1 MNTTPVHDSSA
12 PQASPA
18 PARRLR
24 AVPALLLLAVA
35 AVALG
40 AVHHLLGRADRVA
53 SAKAQEDLVS
63 VRDQLLRYES
73 DHGALPG
80 TLGELVPAYL
90 RADELER
97 DGRPRYRYEPAARLL
112 VEAEGFE
119 IHGLLTYRQSP
130 RTAELPPA
138 QAKPVQMA
146 QRAEEFDGPASQPG
160 PVAPQPHH
168 QEDAPGPAHDP
179 APPLPAKWAVP
190 RGPVFDAPPAGSLV
204 FEAEHFTETNYAW
217 EIHPDPECSGG
228 AYLHCKEGVANTDG
242 QTRHKMGFFY
252 DYGDVRAYTRL
263 QYHVHL
269 DAPGRYYVYARFYAT
284 DTHCSNTV
292 HVAIDEENINGW
304 DVHSSVPFR
313 WQWASVGGGP
323 HALEA
328 GDHFFHVFIHE
339 DGVRMDQFV
348 LSPKPIAIEAG
359 AFRANFKTGA
369 GTAWQKK
376 EGPPAHLSFDLKS
389 MVIDPES
396 PPEAQAV
403 LRRLR
408 PATGTANLRVRVAGL
423 PANGHGGAA
432 DEWLLAD
439 APVDLDLEE
448 EVRFLPLDFSR
459 MDLKQLPRREY
470 NLQAEL
476 VQDGK
481 VLARAQY
488 PLLRPFAWEAFGPG
502 SYLRQDRAGPLD
514 GDGVP
519 KAGDARRWMPL
530 AAASMDH
537 FGVLD
542 FGLHAGGNSL
552 HAPQHKTIYA
562 RTRVSVPED
571 GTYLFKIQSDDQMI
585 LWIDGK
591 EVFRYDGRAPVTR
604 AGSWVKLPLK
614 AGERRIRLRVNQTE
628 ARWQACLRIRTLDDQ
643 PSGVV
648 GLEPEADTK

>member
-1 MNTTPVHDSSA
+1 ME
-12 PQASPA
+12 PQASSPA
-18 PARRLR
+18 GTPASAPVPARRSR
-24 AVPALLLLAVA
+24 VPAVLVLLAVA
-35 AVALG
+35 AAALG
-40 AVHHLLGRADRVA
+40 LVHHLLGHADRVA
-53 SAKAQEDLVS
+53 SAKALEDLVS

-73 DHGALPG
+73 ERGALPE

-97 DGRPRYRYEPAARLL
+97 GGRPRYRYEPAARLL
-112 VEAEGFE
+112 SEAEGFE
-119 IHGLLTYRQSP
+119 IHGLLTYRQTP
-130 RTAELPPA
+130 RAAELPPA
-138 QAKPVQMA
+138 EAQPVRVA
-146 QRAEEFDGPASQPG
+146 QQDVESAVPLPQPELEIQPPANPVG
-160 PVAPQPHH
+160 EPAPVA
-168 QEDAPGPAHDP
+168 DP
-179 APPLPAKWAVP
+179 APPLPAQWAVP
-190 RGPVFDAPPAGSLV
+190 RGPAFDAPPAGSLV

-228 AYLHCKEGVANTDG
+228 AFLHCKEGVANTDG
-242 QTRHKMGFFY
+242 QVSHKMGFFY
-252 DYGDVRAYTRL
+252 DYGDVREYTRL

-269 DAPGRYYVYARFYAT
+269 DAPGKYYVYARFYAT

-304 DVHSSVPFR
+304 DVHNSVPFR

-348 LSPKPIAIEAG
+348 LSPKPVAIDAG

-376 EGPPAHLSFDLKS
+376 DGPPAHLSFDLKS
-389 MVIDPES
+389 MVIDPDA

-408 PATGTANLRVRVAGL
+408 PATGTARLIVRVAQVIADGKCGL
-423 PANGHGGAA
+423 
-432 DEWLLAD
+432 LLAD
-439 APVDLDLEE
+439 APVDLGSEE

-459 MDLKQLPRREY
+459 LDLKRLPRREY
-470 NLQAEL
+470 TLEAEL

-481 VLARAQY
+481 VLARAHY
-488 PLLRPFAWEAFGPG
+488 PLLRPFAWQAFGPG
-502 SYLRQDRAGPLD
+502 SYLRQDRSGPLD
-514 GDGVP
+514 GDGTP
-519 KAGDARRWMPL
+519 KPGDTRRWMPL

-562 RTRVSVPED
+562 RTRVNVPED

-614 AGERRIRLRVNQTE
+614 AGERRIRMRVNQTE
-628 ARWQACLRIRTLDDQ
+628 ARWQATLRIRTLDDQ

-648 GLEPEADTK
+648 GLEPIEDTQ